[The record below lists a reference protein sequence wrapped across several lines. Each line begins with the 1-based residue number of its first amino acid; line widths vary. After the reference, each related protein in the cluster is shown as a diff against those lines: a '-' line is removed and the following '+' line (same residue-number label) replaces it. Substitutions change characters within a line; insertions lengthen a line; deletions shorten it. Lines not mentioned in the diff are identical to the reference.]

1 MDKEC
6 QPIERLVSII
16 VDREH
21 YNFTI
26 DIFIVKLFDKIR
38 FFSLTENPKKQG
50 PINCDEKLF
59 RESIPELWVFQ

>member
-38 FFSLTENPKKQG
+38 FFF
-50 PINCDEKLF
+50 ID
-59 RESIPELWVFQ
+59 